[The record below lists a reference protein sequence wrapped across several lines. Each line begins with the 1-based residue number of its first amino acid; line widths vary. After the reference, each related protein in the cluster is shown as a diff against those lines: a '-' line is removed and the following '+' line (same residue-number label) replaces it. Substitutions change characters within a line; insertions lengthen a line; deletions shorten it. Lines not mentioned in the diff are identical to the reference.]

1 MFSNKKDI
9 VKFSN
14 KVVPEKRQLLWQ
26 ETDFVAHFFF
36 GLNTFVTFGED
47 TGKIEANAFYPTD
60 MDIPS
65 WVKTVKDAG
74 MKGVLI
80 TAKHHDG
87 FCLWQTDTT
96 SYSVAS
102 SPYLEGKGDII
113 RELSDECR
121 KENIKFGFSFS
132 LCDRNTD
139 KKGDELEKL
148 ILSQLEELLTNYGE
162 IYEVKLD
169 LGGEKPDI
177 DMEKIYNLIRSC
189 QPGTV
194 ISNGPDAR
202 HLGNTRVVCRPEE
215 WSVIKPVSPWQK
227 ITKLD
232 ENKENTFRTPDGAGK
247 MELDLGSRKAL
258 RKANSLCWQPYFAD
272 HSIRD
277 SWFYKK
283 EEDLRTMLLQ
293 KLKKLYFSV
302 TGANG
307 VLQIGIP
314 IDQRGRIHEEET
326 VTLQSFGV
334 DMEMLTKNPLLD
346 KSEISASCGGN
357 SVENLKKNDD
367 TYFSSGET
375 NGKIEITVNFGEDKI
390 IKLIELGENIATG
403 QQIEKFSVY
412 TLEGR
417 KFRKA
422 ETHSVIGSKKLIIPE
437 KPMLTSAV
445 KIVIEETR
453 GFATLKKL
461 EIYSA

>member
-1 MFSNKKDI
+1 MFGNKKDI
-9 VKFSN
+9 VNFSN

-26 ETDFVAHFFF
+26 KTDFVAHFFF
-36 GLNTFVTFGED
+36 GPNTFVRLQEG
-47 TGKIEANAFYPTD
+47 TGKTEANAFYPTD
-60 MDIPS
+60 IDISS

-87 FCLWQTDTT
+87 FCLWQTETT

-102 SPYLEGKGDII
+102 SPYLDGQGDII

-139 KKGDELEKL
+139 KKGKELEKL
-148 ILSQLEELLTNYGE
+148 ILSQLEELMTKYGE

-169 LGGEKPDI
+169 LGGEKCDV
-177 DMEKIYNLIRSC
+177 DMGKIYDLIRSC
-189 QPGTV
+189 QPEAV

-202 HLGNTRVVCRPEE
+202 HLGNTKVVCRPEE
-215 WSVIKPVSPWQK
+215 WNVIKPVSPWQK

-232 ENKENTFRTPDGAGK
+232 ENKENTFRTPDGVGK
-247 MELDLGSRKAL
+247 MELDLGSRKVL

-272 HSIRD
+272 CSIRD
-277 SWFYKK
+277 SWFYSK

-293 KLKKLYFSV
+293 KLKNLYFSV

-334 DMEMLTKNPLLD
+334 DMEMLTKNPLLH
-346 KSEISASCGGN
+346 KSEISSSCGGD
-357 SVENLKKNDD
+357 SVRNLKTDDD
-367 TYFSSGET
+367 TYFFSGET
-375 NGKIEITVNFGEDKI
+375 DGKIEITVSFGEDKI
-390 IKLIELGENIATG
+390 IKLIELGENLATG
-403 QQIEKFSVY
+403 QQVEKFSIY
-412 TLEGR
+412 TLEGK
-417 KFRKA
+417 KFKKA
-422 ETHSVIGSKKLIIPE
+422 ETHSVIGNKKLILPQ
-437 KPMLTSAV
+437 KPMVTSAV